1 MNEDPRVSACLGLRL
16 TNDFEIDST
25 GPQSHNLSFNF
36 SFGFWLGVRLSTLRI
51 PIPLPLAASSLER
64 ARERVVYGCL
74 APPYR
79 CVSFSP
85 TRVFHNQCKHE
96 MQTGTQWHW
105 HKTNGNFIMYI
116 IKINYFGFGLE
127 PGTETGTYPGT
138 LGVLCLACTT
148 VCPFLANCFLEA
160 ECIFMAFSLGRWIV
174 GGLFVDCEFRL
185 FV

>member
-148 VCPFLANCFLEA
+148 VCPFLANKETP
-160 ECIFMAFSLGRWIV
+160 
-174 GGLFVDCEFRL
+174 
-185 FV
+185 